1 MATIYDRLEGT
12 KMQKELAS
20 ELSEDELPLFPLHVV
35 LFPGAILPLH
45 IFEQRYRLMIQFC
58 LDNERPFGVVLIKE
72 GHEVGAPAE
81 PFLVGTSVQ
90 IVEVDRLED
99 GRMNL
104 ITLGQYRFEVVDI
117 TQYEPYLVGR
127 VSVPDIEDIE
137 ADENL
142 QSLAAKAFQLYQDY
156 ESLLAKLIPG
166 WETPQDIPVSP
177 CPLSYQI
184 GARLQVHLAE
194 TQQLLET
201 LPIDELLTREIEI
214 LERENRQLRIRLIAQ
229 SN

>member
-142 QSLAAKAFQLYQDY
+142 QSLAAKASQLYQDY

-166 WETPQDIPVSP
+166 WETPQDIPASA

>member
-127 VSVPDIEDIE
+127 VSVPDIEGIE

-166 WETPQDIPVSP
+166 WEAPQDIPASP

>member
-1 MATIYDRLEGT
+1 MPSIYSRREGVR
-12 KMQKELAS
+12 MQNELK
-20 ELSEDELPLFPLHVV
+20 LSEDELPLFPLHVV

-58 LDNERPFGVVLIKE
+58 LDNEHPFGVVLIKE
-72 GHEVGAPAE
+72 GQEVGDPAE

-104 ITLGQYRFEVVDI
+104 LTLGQYRFEVVDI
-117 TQYEPYLVGR
+117 TQYEPYLVGK
-127 VSVPDIEDIE
+127 VSIPDIEDIE
-137 ADENL
+137 ADVNH
-142 QSLAAKAFQLYQDY
+142 QSLASKAGNLYHNY
-156 ESLLAKLIPG
+156 ESMLEKLIPG
-166 WETPQDIPVSP
+166 WEKPQDIPSSP

-184 GARLQVHLAE
+184 GARLQIPLEE

-201 LPIDELLTREIEI
+201 LPIDQLLTREIEI
-214 LERENRQLRIRLIAQ
+214 LERENRQLKMRLIAQ

>member
-1 MATIYDRLEGT
+1 
-12 KMQKELAS
+12 MQNELK
-20 ELSEDELPLFPLHVV
+20 LSEDELPLFPLHVV

-72 GHEVGAPAE
+72 GHEVGDPAE
-81 PFLVGTSVQ
+81 PFLVGTSVE
-90 IVEVDRLED
+90 IVEVDRLQD

-104 ITLGQYRFEVVDI
+104 ITLGKYRFEVLDI
-117 TQYEPYLVGR
+117 TQYEPYLVGK
-127 VSVPDIEDIE
+127 VSVPDIADVE
-137 ADENL
+137 ADEKQ
-142 QSLAAKAFQLYQDY
+142 QSLAAKASNLYQDY
-156 ESLLAKLIPG
+156 ESLLEKLIPG
-166 WETPQDIPVSP
+166 WEKPQDIPSSP
-177 CPLSYQI
+177 SPLSYQI
-184 GARLQVHLAE
+184 GARLQIPLEE

-214 LERENRQLRIRLIAQ
+214 LERENRQLKIRIIAQ

>member
-1 MATIYDRLEGT
+1 MVNICNRLEDA
-12 KMQKELAS
+12 KMQNELGR
-20 ELSEDELPLFPLHVV
+20 EISEDELPLFPLHVV
-35 LFPGAILPLH
+35 LFPGTILPLH
-45 IFEQRYRLMIQFC
+45 IFEPRYRLMIQFC

-72 GHEVGAPAE
+72 GHEAGEPAE

-90 IVEVDRLED
+90 IIEVDRLKD
-99 GRMNL
+99 GRINL
-104 ITLGQYRFEVVDI
+104 ITLGQHRFEVVDI

-142 QSLAAKAFQLYQDY
+142 QSLAAKASQLYQDY
-156 ESLLAKLIPG
+156 ESLLAKLMPG
-166 WETPQDIPVSP
+166 WETPQDIPASP

-184 GARLQVHLAE
+184 GARLQIPLE
-194 TQQLLET
+194 ESQQLLET
-201 LPIDELLTREIEI
+201 LPIDQLMTHEIEI

>member
-127 VSVPDIEDIE
+127 VSVPDIEGIE

-156 ESLLAKLIPG
+156 ESLLAKLILG
-166 WETPQDIPVSP
+166 WETPQDIPASA

>member
-1 MATIYDRLEGT
+1 
-12 KMQKELAS
+12 MQNDLK
-20 ELSEDELPLFPLHVV
+20 LSEDELPLFPLHVV

-58 LDNERPFGVVLIKE
+58 LDNEHPFGVVLIKE
-72 GHEVGAPAE
+72 GNEVGDPAE

-104 ITLGQYRFEVVDI
+104 ITLGQYRFKVVDI
-117 TQYEPYLVGR
+117 TQYEPYLVGK
-127 VSVPDIEDIE
+127 VSVPYIEDVE
-137 ADENL
+137 ADEKH
-142 QSLAAKAFQLYQDY
+142 QSLATKASQLYEDY
-156 ESLLAKLIPG
+156 ESLLEKLIPG
-166 WETPQDIPVSP
+166 WEKPHDIPSSP

-184 GARLQVHLAE
+184 GARLHIPLEE

-214 LERENRQLRIRLIAQ
+214 LERENRRLKFRLVAH